1 MKLECTVEEL
11 IELTNKKIYAT
22 LDSSSIAKD
31 LVKKI
36 KLDIDLFFR
45 NDIKIF

>member
-1 MKLECTVEEL
+1 MKIECTVEEFK
-11 IELTNKKIYAT
+11 ELTNKKIYAT

-36 KLDIDLFFR
+36 NECALQTGYRPIL
-45 NDIKIF
+45 